1 MSGVAQAPVPV
12 WAVRCSS
19 NPSLSLWILFRRLCY
34 SHVSISAEASFPV
47 VPKWILMNLPLQV
60 KKMMLY
66 IKLEA
71 HSKRDWNNN
80 TDSPLWHLKEH
91 PSVTRNLQSERSC
104 HSSQSWRCQRPPA
117 GGWHWWSDPPESPA
131 KAKSSVHIWG
141 LGVSYLTAH
150 MLTWQPDPPAF
161 CLKLVPPSSS
171 PQWLQLLQSTG
182 WHVSCSQSFLPRI
195 LRCQT
200 VIKYMWEFKL
210 YDKWNCFLYHPW
222 LSNVP
227 VFICLCQSP

>member
-1 MSGVAQAPVPV
+1 M
-12 WAVRCSS
+12 
-19 NPSLSLWILFRRLCY
+19 
-34 SHVSISAEASFPV
+34 
-47 VPKWILMNLPLQV
+47 
-60 KKMMLY
+60 
-66 IKLEA
+66 
-71 HSKRDWNNN
+71 
-80 TDSPLWHLKEH
+80 PLWAFKTQEN
-91 PSVTRNLQSERSC
+91 PSVTQRLTKREELSFLTVLALPKA
-104 HSSQSWRCQRPPA
+104 SSRGLALMIWSSRVPCQ
-117 GGWHWWSDPPESPA
+117 G
-131 KAKSSVHIWG
+131 KSSAHIWG
-141 LGVSYLTAH
+141 LGVPHLTAH
-150 MLTWQPDPPAF
+150 TLTWQPDPPAF